1 MLKTTFCPSFKKPIF
16 GALNF
21 KRLMIVRA
29 VVLFILVGLTIPSMG
44 QDVVEVSP
52 DTPKKSWKP
61 DIPGSIMVEFGWN
74 FKNGVVPSD
83 FQKSWWGSRTLNIY
97 YHYPF
102 RILKSRISFN
112 PGIGFSL
119 ERFKFTNNYT
129 LPFEADPDD
138 GTYPLIPA
146 ADIYPG
152 TIQRSFIVNNYIEA
166 PLEFRY
172 DSKPDD
178 IARSFNV
185 SLGWRVGILYDAFTK
200 VDYTHNGE
208 DKSMKDKQW
217 HGMNRWRQ
225 GVYLRAGYGGFG
237 ASFYY
242 NYTPLFEAG
251 KGPEMTK
258 MNTVTV
264 TLFVNGF

>member
-1 MLKTTFCPSFKKPIF
+1 MPWGRYGRIRALFPAKERSSPNLSVCLDHTR
-16 GALNF
+16 GAP
-21 KRLMIVRA
+21 R
-29 VVLFILVGLTIPSMG
+29 
-44 QDVVEVSP
+44 Q
-52 DTPKKSWKP
+52 
-61 DIPGSIMVEFGWN
+61 
-74 FKNGVVPSD
+74 
-83 FQKSWWGSRTLNIY
+83 
-97 YHYPF
+97 
-102 RILKSRISFN
+102 
-112 PGIGFSL
+112 
-119 ERFKFTNNYT
+119 
-129 LPFEADPDD
+129 
-138 GTYPLIPA
+138 
-146 ADIYPG
+146 
-152 TIQRSFIVNNYIEA
+152 A

-185 SLGWRVGILYDAFTK
+185 TLGWRVGILYDSFTK

-208 DKSMKDKQW
+208 DKTMKDKQW

-225 GVYLRAGYGGFG
+225 AVYLRTGYGGFG
-237 ASFYY
+237 AAVYY